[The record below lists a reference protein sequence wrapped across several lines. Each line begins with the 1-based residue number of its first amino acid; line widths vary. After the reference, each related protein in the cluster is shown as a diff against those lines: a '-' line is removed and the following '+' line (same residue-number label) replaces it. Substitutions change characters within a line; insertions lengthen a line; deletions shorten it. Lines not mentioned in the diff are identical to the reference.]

1 MNDHKRLNTKSKI
14 LYKLFFRKH
23 YGTVLKDCNT
33 AALHNFQFKKLLCA
47 FLEKLTLPVDK

>member
-33 AALHNFQFKKLLCA
+33 AALHNFQFKKTSVC
-47 FLEKLTLPVDK
+47 FLGKTHFAG